1 MAVISVTPATFSL
14 VHYDNAEIAEI
25 AGRVADAIGFGDE
38 VEIVV
43 DVIEASPLGRVSVS
57 SLAPITIA
65 CEGGALEDL
74 KAPRRLSEDNTLSSL
89 SKVLYRV
96 HDRQFG
102 GFAEAPP
109 DDKLTLAETVAWDVH
124 AVGRS
129 STAGFPVQRQR
140 RLYAFRNRHGFSDL
154 ADSAFEELWSATS
167 MTWADVQAICVRT
180 KAAAA

>member
-1 MAVISVTPATFSL
+1 MAAVRVTPESFTL
-14 VHYDNAEIAEI
+14 VHYDNAEIAAI
-25 AGRVADAIGFGDE
+25 TARVADAIGFGDQ

-57 SLAPITIA
+57 SLDPITVA
-65 CEGGALEDL
+65 CEGGALEDP

-102 GFAEAPP
+102 GFADAPP
-109 DDKLTLAETVAWDVH
+109 DDKLTLAEAVAWDVH

-129 STAGFPVQRQR
+129 ARAGFPVQRQR
-140 RLYAFRNRHGFSDL
+140 RLYAFRNRHGFTDL
-154 ADSAFEELWSATS
+154 ADAAFEELWNAPSL
-167 MTWADVQAICVRT
+167 TWADMRAICERT
-180 KAAAA
+180 KADAA